1 MQRITMS
8 DGSVYEGDSTDGVPE
23 GYGTMA
29 FPNGEYY
36 VGMFSKGRMCGKG
49 RYHWPDGD
57 SFEGEYRDGRRSGLG
72 EYRWANGDVYYGE
85 FRDGFPAGRGFF
97 SCGLLDVPAREVVFS
112 DGMFRE
118 EGIGDVSEYGMR
130 IVLRAEPPVRKKDC
144 ASVPGRCPVCGSEI
158 PLTISFC
165 PNCGA
170 EARR

>member
-23 GYGTMA
+23 GHGRMV

-49 RYHWPDGD
+49 TYHWPDGD

-72 EYRWANGDVYYGE
+72 EYRWANGDVYCGE
-85 FRDGFPAGRGFF
+85 FRDGFPSGRGIFRC
-97 SCGLLDVPAREVVFS
+97 SLLEFPVREVVSS

-130 IVLRAEPPVRKKDC
+130 IVLRTEPTVRKKDC
-144 ASVPGRCPVCGSEI
+144 TSVPKRYCHVCGSAI
-158 PLTISFC
+158 QLTYSFC
-165 PNCGA
+165 PNCGN
-170 EARR
+170 RQ